1 MVGHERSMRSP
12 RRRAQGPDGFGRGG
26 QSELG
31 WVAALLV
38 VAVLV
43 AIVSVGG
50 PIWDVFVG
58 GGRLLH

>member
-1 MVGHERSMRSP
+1 MVGHERSMRAP
-12 RRRAQGPDGFGRGG
+12 RRRSEAPRSFSRAG

-50 PIWDVFVG
+50 PVWDVFVAG
-58 GGRLLH
+58 TGLLH